1 MSEPLTLS
9 TSEIKQAA
17 QELYQAERQAQ
28 PIDPISLRFPGMT
41 ISDSY
46 AIQEQWV
53 QRKIDDGQRVV
64 GYKIGYTS
72 RAMQKALNIKEPDY
86 GVLLEDM
93 VFADG
98 SDIEVSQFCDPRIEM
113 ELAFILKEELSGE
126 NVTVFDVLN
135 ATDYV
140 VPALEIIAAR
150 SHRVHPETQYKRTV
164 KDTIADNA
172 GNAGIIMG
180 GRPIKPDA
188 KDLRWCGGLL
198 YLNGLL
204 EETGLAAAVL
214 NHPANGV
221 SWVAKRF
228 APHGVSLKPGQIILS
243 GSFTAPIAVK
253 AGDTIHADYGPLG
266 GISCHFV

>member
-1 MSEPLTLS
+1 MQSDD
-9 TSEIKQAA
+9 IQQAA
-17 QELYQAERQAQ
+17 EDLYHAERKRQA
-28 PIDPISLRFPGMT
+28 IDPITLRFPDMD
-41 ISDSY
+41 INDSY
-46 AIQEQWV
+46 AIQQQWV
-53 QRKIDDGQRVV
+53 NKKIADGRNVV

-72 RAMQKALNIKEPDY
+72 RAMQKALNINEPDY
-86 GVLLEDM
+86 GVLLDDM

-98 SDIEVSQFCDPRIEM
+98 SDIDVSQFCDPRLEM

-126 NVTVFDVLN
+126 NVSVFDVLN

-150 SHRVHPETQYKRTV
+150 SHRIHPENQYKRTV
-164 KDTIADNA
+164 RDTIADNA

-188 KDLRWCGGLL
+188 TDLRWCGGML

-243 GSFTAPIAVK
+243 GSFTAPIPVS

-266 GISCHFV
+266 SIACHFV

>member
-1 MSEPLTLS
+1 MMQAED
-9 TSEIKQAA
+9 IKQAA
-17 QELYQAERQAQ
+17 EELYHAERNRQ
-28 PIDPISLRFPGMT
+28 PVDPVTLRFPDME
-41 ISDSY
+41 IADSY
-46 AIQEQWV
+46 AIQQQWV
-53 QRKIDDGQRVV
+53 NRKIDDGRKVV

-72 RAMQKALNIKEPDY
+72 RAMQKALNINEPDY
-86 GVLLEDM
+86 GVLLDDM

-98 SDIEVSQFCDPRIEM
+98 SDIEVSQFCDPRLEM

-126 NVTVFDVLN
+126 NVSVFDVLN

-150 SHRVHPETQYKRTV
+150 SHRVHPESQYKRTV
-164 KDTIADNA
+164 RDTIADNA

-180 GRPIKPDA
+180 GCPIKPDA
-188 KDLRWCGGLL
+188 RDLRWCGGML

-243 GSFTAPIAVK
+243 GSFTAPIPVK

>member
-1 MSEPLTLS
+1 MQAED
-9 TSEIKQAA
+9 IKQAA
-17 QELYQAERQAQ
+17 EELYHAERNRQ
-28 PIDPISLRFPGMT
+28 PVDPVTLRFPDME
-41 ISDSY
+41 IADSY
-46 AIQEQWV
+46 AIQQQWV
-53 QRKIDDGQRVV
+53 NRKIDDGRKVV

-72 RAMQKALNIKEPDY
+72 RAMQKALNINEPDY
-86 GVLLEDM
+86 GVLLDDM

-98 SDIEVSQFCDPRIEM
+98 SDIEVSQFCDPRLEM

-126 NVTVFDVLN
+126 NVSVFDVLN

-150 SHRVHPETQYKRTV
+150 SHRVHPESQYKRTV
-164 KDTIADNA
+164 RDTIADNA

-180 GRPIKPDA
+180 GCPIKPDA
-188 KDLRWCGGLL
+188 RDLRWCGGML

-243 GSFTAPIAVK
+243 GSFTAPIPVK